1 MPSTQH
7 ARRFQEWDQGKS
19 SRYVVTFDVVK
30 GNCRVVGYQV
40 YLCTACNAVIC
51 IWDDKYLSICLLRS
65 QISRHVNDG
74 TNYYLSRIVWG

>member
-7 ARRFQEWDQGKS
+7 ARFQEWGYQGKS
-19 SRYVVTFDVVK
+19 SRYVVTCDVVK
-30 GNCRVVGYQV
+30 GNCRALTYVPRA
-40 YLCTACNAVIC
+40 TCNAVIC